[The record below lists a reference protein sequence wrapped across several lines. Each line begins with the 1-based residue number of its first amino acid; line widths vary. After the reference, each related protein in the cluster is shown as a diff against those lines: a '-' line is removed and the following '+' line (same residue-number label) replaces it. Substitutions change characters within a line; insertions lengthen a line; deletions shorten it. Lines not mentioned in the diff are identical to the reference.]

1 MDSGNTPRAEIP
13 AFRLINAV
21 FCEDIRREDNGK
33 DMLLG
38 VYGGDIVV
46 ARCPTRVGVSLW
58 LQYFSAPVRAG
69 ETGIDL
75 RLRFDGHDE
84 PVSQIGL
91 PFMEEGETTLALRGM
106 PVAIDGSGVAVAGT
120 LPARSG
126 LAGDRA
132 QARDLPRSCGGGVL
146 RRCRRHL
153 SPARI
158 TRPRHATRARRSNSP
173 MSTP

>member
-1 MDSGNTPRAEIP
+1 MSTGSTEAPGADLP
-13 AFRLINAV
+13 AFRLMNAV

-38 VYGGDIVV
+38 VYSGDIVV
-46 ARCPTRVGVSLW
+46 ARCPTRVGMSLW
-58 LQYFSAPVRAG
+58 LQYVSAPSVKG

-106 PVAIDGSGVAVAGT
+106 PVAIDGSGVLLLEHRLPGQDWTEIACKRVTCPDPATEASSGDAG
-120 LPARSG
+120 
-126 LAGDRA
+126 
-132 QARDLPRSCGGGVL
+132 
-146 RRCRRHL
+146 
-153 SPARI
+153 
-158 TRPRHATRARRSNSP
+158 NS
-173 MSTP
+173 

>member
-1 MDSGNTPRAEIP
+1 MSLGSARAPGADSA

-38 VYGGDIVV
+38 VYSGDIVV
-46 ARCPTRVGVSLW
+46 ARCPTRVGMSLW
-58 LQYFSAPVRAG
+58 LQYVSAPSVKG

-106 PVAIDGSGVAVAGT
+106 PVTINGSGVLLLEHRLPGKDWAEIARKRVTCPDPATEASSGDAGNT
-120 LPARSG
+120 
-126 LAGDRA
+126 
-132 QARDLPRSCGGGVL
+132 
-146 RRCRRHL
+146 
-153 SPARI
+153 
-158 TRPRHATRARRSNSP
+158 
-173 MSTP
+173 

>member
-1 MDSGNTPRAEIP
+1 MSLGSGKTPGADIP
-13 AFRLINAV
+13 AFRLMNAV

-46 ARCPTRVGVSLW
+46 ARCPIRLGVSLW
-58 LQYFSAPVRAG
+58 LQYVSAPATKG

-84 PVSQIGL
+84 PASQIGL

-106 PVAIDGSGVAVAGT
+106 PIAIDGSGVLLLEHRLPGEDWTVIARKRVTCPSPSGDETHPPEAG
-120 LPARSG
+120 P
-126 LAGDRA
+126 D
-132 QARDLPRSCGGGVL
+132 
-146 RRCRRHL
+146 
-153 SPARI
+153 
-158 TRPRHATRARRSNSP
+158 
-173 MSTP
+173 

>member
-1 MDSGNTPRAEIP
+1 MSTGSARAPGADFP

-38 VYGGDIVV
+38 VYSGDIVV
-46 ARCPTRVGVSLW
+46 ARCPTRVGMSLW

-106 PVAIDGSGVAVAGT
+106 PVAINGSGMLLLEHR
-120 LPARSG
+120 LPGKDWAEIARKRVSCAEPATQASSG
-126 LAGDRA
+126 DTGD
-132 QARDLPRSCGGGVL
+132 
-146 RRCRRHL
+146 
-153 SPARI
+153 
-158 TRPRHATRARRSNSP
+158 T
-173 MSTP
+173 